1 MWGAGW
7 QHSISILQ
15 MSVSDDNHLL
25 KWGDDENGFFFPF
38 REHLKGPSLLSQLPS
53 LCPGDSRQASLE
65 IAVFETE
72 LKHREAPQPTQTTQA
87 RVPGQ
92 SQDPLCSRHRSKA
105 CHQLVQQRGYNHFV
119 ALGFA
124 RSNLQEKKSKMASVW
139 IVILPVL
146 LPGRGRG
153 FCPGDIWRLSCK
165 KSGSGGWGVT

>member
-1 MWGAGW
+1 MRCRVATFHFNPSNVCLRW
-7 QHSISILQ
+7 QSPSE
-15 MSVSDDNHLL
+15 MGGRR
-25 KWGDDENGFFFPF
+25 KWLFFPF
-38 REHLKGPSLLSQLPS
+38 QRAFERAFSSFPVAL

-65 IAVFETE
+65 IAAFETE

-92 SQDPLCSRHRSKA
+92 SRDPLCSRHQSKA
-105 CHQLVQQRGYNHFV
+105 CHQLVQQRGHNHFV